1 MPSYISHAIHSEE
14 LYKELKN
21 EKLLEENI
29 KLYRLRGYSIA
40 YDYAHLVPGVDNHN
54 NSAKDYLLYL
64 IRYIKDNH
72 LQTDTDIMA
81 YLYGHISHFFF
92 DAFAHPLI
100 YYIEKGCMPT
110 SIISS
115 HFMVEGYMNSYLS
128 ENVLNKDIMDVKASY
143 FNDINLNNPEVKKI
157 IRDSYK
163 KVYNKSHVM
172 TSFHSVHD
180 FFNLIENIYKNTFK
194 TMEVARNLTK
204 FDFFL
209 KRNKLSLSE
218 MTNEDHN
225 DWLNPVTGKLHNESF
240 LDLFYQ
246 SIDSSLEAI
255 NEINN
260 YLYND
265 MDFSN
270 VEKVIPDV
278 SLDTGLPKKYGVKM
292 LYKRRG

>member
-14 LYKELKN
+14 LYKELDKAD
-21 EKLLEENI
+21 LLKENI
-29 KLYRLRGYSIA
+29 KVYRLRGYSIA
-40 YDYAHLVPGVDNHN
+40 YDYAYLVRGVDNHN

-64 IRYIKDNH
+64 VHYIKENH
-72 LQTDTDIMA
+72 LQGNADVMA
-81 YLYGHISHFFF
+81 YLYGHVSHFFF

-100 YYIEKGCMPT
+100 YYIEKGCMP
-110 SIISS
+110 SSFLSS
-115 HFMVEGYMNSYLS
+115 HFMVEGYLNSYLS
-128 ENVLNKDIMDVKASY
+128 ENVLNKDIMDVKAGY
-143 FNDINLNNPEVKKI
+143 FNDINLSLPDIRNI
-157 IRDSYK
+157 IYDSYK
-163 KVYNKSHVM
+163 KIYNKKHVM
-172 TSFHSVHD
+172 SSFVAVHD
-180 FFNLIENIYKNTFK
+180 FFNLIETLYKNTFK
-194 TMEVARNLTK
+194 TMDFASNLTK

-209 KRNKLSLSE
+209 KKNRLSTSE
-218 MTNEDHN
+218 MANEDHN